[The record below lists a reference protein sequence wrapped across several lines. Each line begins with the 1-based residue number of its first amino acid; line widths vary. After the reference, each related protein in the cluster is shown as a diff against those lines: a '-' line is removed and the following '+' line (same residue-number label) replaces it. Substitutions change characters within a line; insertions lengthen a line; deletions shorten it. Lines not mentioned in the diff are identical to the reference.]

1 MPLPGKDHNDSSYQT
16 LTRYAGMAFQFL
28 AAIGLMVWA
37 GYRLDGFLKW
47 SLPLWVWVL
56 PLIAIIGMIL
66 GVMRNSS
73 KK

>member
-1 MPLPGKDHNDSSYQT
+1 
-16 LTRYAGMAFQFL
+16 MAFQFL